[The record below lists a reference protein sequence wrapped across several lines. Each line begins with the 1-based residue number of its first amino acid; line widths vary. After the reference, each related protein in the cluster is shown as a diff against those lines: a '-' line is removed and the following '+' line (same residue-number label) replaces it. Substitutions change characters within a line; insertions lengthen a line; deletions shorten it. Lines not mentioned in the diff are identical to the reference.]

1 MTAMTLSRP
10 RWRRFAPLALFALL
24 AVLLGIGLTLKP
36 REVPSPFI
44 GKPAPAFSL
53 PLLSDATKSFGPA
66 SMRGRVWLL
75 NVWASW
81 CAPCREEHPLLVA
94 MAREEKVAIVGL
106 NYKDDT
112 RNAQEWLLRLGDP
125 YLMTAVDHD
134 GRAGI
139 DWGVYGVP
147 ETFAAATEWANDA
160 IGDDRVHWLRRL
172 PAERRLRADDGTVSL
187 ALDFDAI
194 DQAIATG
201 APQKYSWLLAHGLI
215 VTLVWLYLEILRL
228 LAKLQD
234 RKR

>member
-1 MTAMTLSRP
+1 MTAAAMTGP
-10 RWRRFAPLALFALL
+10 RWRRFTPLALFALL

-36 REVPSPFI
+36 RELPSPFI
-44 GKPAPAFSL
+44 GKAAPAFSL
-53 PLLSDATKSFGPA
+53 PLLSDKSKTFTPV

-94 MAREEKVAIVGL
+94 IAREEKVAIVGL

-125 YLMTAVDHD
+125 YLMTAVDQD

-147 ETFAAATEWANDA
+147 ETFIVDAAGVVRHKVVGPLTQQVWA
-160 IGDDRVHWLRRL
+160 REVKPLL
-172 PAERRLRADDGTVSL
+172 QQLQPDG
-187 ALDFDAI
+187 A
-194 DQAIATG
+194 
-201 APQKYSWLLAHGLI
+201 
-215 VTLVWLYLEILRL
+215 R
-228 LAKLQD
+228 
-234 RKR
+234 